1 MSIDNFNDKYY
12 KEGFVTDL
20 ENETFP
26 KGLNEDIIRNI
37 SLLKEEPEWLLEYR
51 LKAFKRWEQMSEPD
65 WSELDYE
72 PVDYQELSYYSAPK
86 TRSKDEIP
94 QEILDTFEKLGVPL
108 HERDALLGVQE
119 ENKDII
125 PTVAVD
131 AVFDSVSI
139 ATTFKMN

>member
-94 QEILDTFEKLGVPL
+94 QEMYFLGNRTYDSYESYFGDKLP
-108 HERDALLGVQE
+108 AL
-119 ENKDII
+119 NYKYMYMDH
-125 PTVAVD
+125 
-131 AVFDSVSI
+131 
-139 ATTFKMN
+139 